1 MNWRAFSSMLS
12 RDLLVAR
19 RDLIGLVLQTI
30 LQPLL
35 LVIVFGQI
43 MVRGGLMSTQY
54 KTTLLP
60 GIVAITILLTGI
72 QAVAMPLMTEFV
84 STGEIEDRL
93 LAPIRIEWVAIAKV
107 IAGMIQVFA
116 AGAVV
121 LPISWLLMGRG
132 VDLTFQYTGRLIVV
146 VLLTALLSAA
156 GGLIIGCTVI
166 PSHMGVIYSL
176 VLAPMVTF
184 GCVYYSWSA
193 LADFPR
199 LIRTVALINP
209 LVYASEGLRG
219 ALTPQ
224 IPHIPTAVVIS
235 VLAALD
241 SLLIVIGLNRFS
253 RKAIG

>member
-1 MNWRAFSSMLS
+1 MNWRAFGSMLT

-19 RDLIGLVLQTI
+19 RDLIGLVLQTM

-72 QAVAMPLMTEFV
+72 QTVAMPLMTEFV

-107 IAGMIQVFA
+107 IAGMIQVLA
-116 AGAVV
+116 AATVV
-121 LPISWLLMGRG
+121 LPLSWLLMGGG
-132 VDLTFQYTGRLIVV
+132 VDLTFQDAGQLIVI
-146 VLLTALLSAA
+146 VLLIALLSAA
-156 GGLIIGCTVI
+156 GGLVVGCTVI
-166 PSHMGVIYSL
+166 PPHMGVIYSL

-199 LIRTVALINP
+199 MVRMVALINP

-224 IPHIPTAVVIS
+224 IPHIPMGIVIS
-235 VLAALD
+235 VLVVLD
-241 SLLIVIGLNRFS
+241 SLLV
-253 RKAIG
+253 AV